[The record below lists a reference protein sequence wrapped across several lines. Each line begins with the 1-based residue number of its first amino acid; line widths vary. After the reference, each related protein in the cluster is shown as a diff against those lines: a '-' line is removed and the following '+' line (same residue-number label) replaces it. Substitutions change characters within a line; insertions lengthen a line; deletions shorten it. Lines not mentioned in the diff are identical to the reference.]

1 MKLVGPRFI
10 RRRLGGAGRRARG
23 AGADVRAGQTTLS
36 VRADGRKGW
45 ERDLSPNHDENVIDR
60 TVELIVVGAE
70 SLATDAKRVTV
81 HNGQ

>member
-1 MKLVGPRFI
+1 MLVGPRFSEG
-10 RRRLGGAGRRARG
+10 RFGGAGRRTRG

-36 VRADGRKGW
+36 VRAGSRKGW
-45 ERDLSPNHDENVIDR
+45 ERDLCPNHDENVIDR
-60 TVELIVVGAE
+60 AVELVVVGAE